1 MEKNNI
7 LVVGAHPDDVEL
19 GCGGTIA
26 KHLDLGDKVF
36 VLVMTNGDKGNH
48 VPDRSECI
56 TSLSVLGIP
65 KENIFFG
72 NFPDGF
78 LTDSQEIVNLI
89 EDYIKRFNIVRV
101 YTHHPNDRHQD
112 HRNCSNAV
120 SSASRKISE
129 ILLFQGPSTKHP
141 FEPHYFVE
149 LSQENLDKKL
159 KALNCYKTQIEKGIV
174 KLKWLEHLAG
184 FHGIPQQSIYA
195 EAFAINHVFKRGKD
209 V

>member
-1 MEKNNI
+1 MENKNI
-7 LVVGAHPDDVEL
+7 LVIGAHPDDVEL

-26 KHLDLGDKVF
+26 KHLNLGEKVF

-48 VPDRSECI
+48 VQDRSECI
-56 TSLSVLGIP
+56 ASFSILGVP
-65 KENIFFG
+65 QENIFFG
-72 NFPDGF
+72 NFLDGF
-78 LTDSQEIVNLI
+78 LTDSQDVVNLI
-89 EDYIKRFNIVRV
+89 EDYIKRLNISRI

-120 SSASRKISE
+120 SSAARKISE

-149 LSQENLDKKL
+149 LSHENLKKKL
-159 KALNCYKTQIEKGIV
+159 NALSCYKTQIEKGIV
-174 KLKWLEHLAG
+174 DLKWIEHLAG
-184 FHGIPQQSIYA
+184 FHGIPQQSNYV